1 MEQLAWEAF
10 CDTYCAHIRAGVD
23 SLVAQRDALE
33 SALLARR
40 PEAPAPTERT
50 FTVDEIR
57 KAGKQT
63 GFSFA
68 VEEIVAVL
76 YPPPKP
82 KTPEERVTAILRRH
96 LSSNTN
102 AYHDAIAAE
111 IVAELK
117 EQP

>member
-1 MEQLAWEAF
+1 MTNQQWEKIMELTQVFGSREAI
-10 CDTYCAHIRAGVD
+10 DTVLTQC
-23 SLVAQRDALE
+23 
-33 SALLARR
+33 

-111 IVAELK
+111 IVAELAK